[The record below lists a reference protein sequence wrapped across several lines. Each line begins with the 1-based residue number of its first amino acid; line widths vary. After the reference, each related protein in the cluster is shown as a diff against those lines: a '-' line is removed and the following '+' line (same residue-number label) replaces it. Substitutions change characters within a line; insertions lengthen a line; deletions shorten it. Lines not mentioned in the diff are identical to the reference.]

1 MLYICYIVID
11 LLEIFLMFCCVVQ
24 TLTLEDGRPGLVV
37 TDLAENKVYMKFS
50 NWWDQILLHGAL
62 PFLVLAV
69 SNIRYGGPT
78 SHADILFCERTRHL
92 VYLSIYVYFVI
103 CSEGRIRDNFYN
115 GREKFIEL

>member
-1 MLYICYIVID
+1 MRNICYIAID
-11 LLEIFLMFCCVVQ
+11 LLEIFLMFVCVVQ

-69 SNIRYGGPT
+69 SNIRY
-78 SHADILFCERTRHL
+78 RTRHL

-103 CSEGRIRDNFYN
+103 CSEGSIRDNFYN
-115 GREKFIEL
+115 EREKFIEL

>member
-1 MLYICYIVID
+1 MYIVKGRTNALCEIFVTLAID
-11 LLEIFLMFCCVVQ
+11 LLEIFLMFVCVVQ

-69 SNIRYGGPT
+69 SNIRYGG
-78 SHADILFCERTRHL
+78 SHQPCRHSIL
-92 VYLSIYVYFVI
+92 
-103 CSEGRIRDNFYN
+103 
-115 GREKFIEL
+115 